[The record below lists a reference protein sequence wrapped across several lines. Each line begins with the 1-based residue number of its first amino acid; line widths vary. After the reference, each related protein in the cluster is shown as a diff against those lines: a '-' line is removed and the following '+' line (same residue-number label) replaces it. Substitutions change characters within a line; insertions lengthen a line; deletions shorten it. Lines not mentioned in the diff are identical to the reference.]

1 VSVVLARTVEEVR
14 EHLDLV
20 RREKRRIGLVP
31 TMGALHAGH
40 ASLIEKAKFESVF
53 AAVSIFVNPLQFGPD
68 EDYQRYPRPLD
79 KDLEIC
85 ERVGA
90 DLVFAPEAGELYVS
104 EQLTFVEVSRLGDHL
119 CGAFRP
125 GHFRGVAT
133 VVAKLFN
140 VLQPDRAYFG
150 EKDYQQLC
158 IIRRMVQDLNLGIEI
173 VPVPIYRDVDGLALS
188 SRNVYLDQDQRA
200 AAPVLYR
207 ALTAARKMIED
218 GEHDA
223 SMVKQA
229 SGWILAAEPLLR
241 PEYFEIVDPVEIQP
255 VKEITGEVRIAGA
268 VWVGKTRLI
277 DNVAAVPR

>member
-1 VSVVLARTVEEVR
+1 MLVRTVDEVR
-14 EHLDLV
+14 ERLNLV
-20 RREKRRIGLVP
+20 RREQRKIGLVP

-40 ASLIEKAKFESVF
+40 ASLIEKSQSEGSFT
-53 AAVSIFVNPLQFGPD
+53 AVSIFVNPLQFAPN
-68 EDYQRYPRPLD
+68 EDYQRYPRPLE

-85 ERVGA
+85 KRVGA
-90 DLVFAPEAGELYVS
+90 ALVFAPEAGELYIG
-104 EQLTFVEVSRLGDHL
+104 EQRTFVEVTHLGDHL

-140 VLQPDRAYFG
+140 IIQPDRAYFG

-158 IIRRMVQDLNLGIEI
+158 IIRRMVQDLNFGTEI
-173 VPVPIYRDVDGLALS
+173 VPVPIYRDADGLALS

-207 ALTAARKMIED
+207 ALVTARKMIED
-218 GEHDA
+218 GERDA
-223 SMVKQA
+223 SVVKQA
-229 SGWILAAEPLLR
+229 SAWILAAEQR
-241 PEYFEIVDPVEIQP
+241 VRAEYFEIVDPVELQP
-255 VKEITGEVRIAGA
+255 VSQVTAEVRIAGA

>member
-1 VSVVLARTVEEVR
+1 MRTVDEVR
-14 EHLDLV
+14 ERLSLV

-40 ASLIEKAKFESVF
+40 ASLIEKAQSEGVF
-53 AAVSIFVNPLQFGPD
+53 TAVSIFVNPLQFGPD
-68 EDYQRYPRPLD
+68 EDYQRYPRLLE

-90 DLVFAPEAGELYVS
+90 DLVFAPEAGEVYVS
-104 EQLTFVEVSRLGDHL
+104 EQRTFVEVTRLGDHL
-119 CGAFRP
+119 CGVFRP

-140 VLQPDRAYFG
+140 IIQPDSAYFG

-158 IIRRMVQDLNLGIEI
+158 IIRRMVQDLNFPIEI
-173 VPVPIYRDVDGLALS
+173 VPVPIYRDADGLALS

-200 AAPVLYR
+200 AAPALYR
-207 ALTAARKMIED
+207 ALMTARRMIED
-218 GEHDA
+218 GERNADV
-223 SMVKQA
+223 VKQA
-229 SGWILAAEPLLR
+229 SGWILAAEQRLR
-241 PEYFEIVDPVEIQP
+241 QEYFEIVDPVELQP
-255 VKEITGEVRIAGA
+255 VSEVTEEVRIAGA

>member
-1 VSVVLARTVEEVR
+1 VSIAVVRTVEEVR
-14 EHLDLV
+14 ERLSLV
-20 RREKRRIGLVP
+20 RREMRRIGLVP

-40 ASLIEKAKFESVF
+40 ASLIEKAQAERVYT
-53 AAVSIFVNPLQFGPD
+53 AVSIFVNPLQFGPD
-68 EDYQRYPRPLD
+68 EDYQRYPRLLE

-90 DLVFAPEAGELYVS
+90 DLVFVPEAGEVYVS
-104 EQLTFVEVSRLGDHL
+104 EQRTFVEVTRLGDHL

-140 VLQPDRAYFG
+140 IIQPDSAYFG

-158 IIRRMVQDLNLGIEI
+158 IIRRMVQDLNFAIEI
-173 VPVPIYRDVDGLALS
+173 VPVPIFRDADGLALS

-200 AAPVLYR
+200 AAPALYR
-207 ALTAARKMIED
+207 ALMTARGMIED
-218 GEHDA
+218 GERNADV
-223 SMVKQA
+223 VKQA
-229 SGWILAAEPLLR
+229 SGWILDAEQRLR
-241 PEYFEIVDPVEIQP
+241 PEYFEIVDPVELRP
-255 VKEITGEVRIAGA
+255 VSEVTEEVRIAGA

>member
-1 VSVVLARTVEEVR
+1 MSVVLVRTVAEAR
-14 EHLDLV
+14 ERLNLV
-20 RREKRRIGLVP
+20 RRDKRRIGLVP

-40 ASLIEKAKFESVF
+40 ASLIEKAKSESVF

-68 EDYQRYPRPLD
+68 EDYQRYPRPLE

-140 VLQPDRAYFG
+140 IIQPDRAYFG

-173 VPVPIYRDVDGLALS
+173 VPVPIYRDADGLALS

-207 ALTAARKMIED
+207 ALTTARKMIED
-218 GEHDA
+218 GERDA
-223 SMVKQA
+223 SVVKQA
-229 SGWILAAEPLLR
+229 SAWILDAEQRVR
-241 PEYFEIVDPVEIQP
+241 PEYFEIVDSLEIQP
-255 VKEITGEVRIAGA
+255 VSEVSGEVRVAGA